1 MQEKTH
7 EHTDSLHCKN
17 CNTGVS
23 GTVYCPTCGQ
33 KSDTHV
39 LTFTEF
45 LVETA
50 DGLFNFDSRLWRS
63 LSPLILHPG
72 KLTNEYLKGR
82 RMHYLPPFRLY
93 LILSV
98 LFFLI
103 PNNEFN
109 LENGFSGQAGQGV
122 NPTPDISEESL
133 VFAPFEFSDE
143 IDPETG
149 EAYGLRIADQVLRE
163 LEADEDFGELDE
175 VMSSQEDCSLEDWP
189 SDSWLTITV
198 RLTCLQFNEDP
209 EQFFQDIIDSIPL
222 MMILGIPFVAAFM
235 QLLYFLSGRFY
246 LEHIIFLFHTHAFF
260 FLISIIS
267 ALSTWLGYYYPFLSN
282 AMDWIRVIAGL
293 YIPAYIFVAMLR
305 VYDDGVMKTFFK
317 SMFILSGYGMS
328 IILVI
333 GVSVLARTLTA

>member
-1 MQEKTH
+1 MQDNTH

-17 CNTGVS
+17 CNTDVS

-45 LVETA
+45 LVEMA

-63 LSPLILHPG
+63 LNPLILHPG

-103 PNNEFN
+103 PNNEFD
-109 LENGFSGQAGQGV
+109 LENGFGNQTSQGS
-122 NPTPDISEESL
+122 NNSSDAAQEDL
-133 VFAPFEFSDE
+133 VFAPFEFSDD

-149 EAYGLRIADQVLRE
+149 EEYGLRIADEVLRE
-163 LEADEDFGELDE
+163 LEEDEEFNEF
-175 VMSSQEDCSLEDWP
+175 VANQASCSLDGWP
-189 SDSWLTITV
+189 SDSWITIMV
-198 RLTCLQFNEDP
+198 RMACMKFNENP
-209 EQFFQDIIDSIPL
+209 EQFVQDFLDSIPL
-222 MMILGIPFVAAFM
+222 MMILGIPLVAAFM

-260 FLISIIS
+260 FLISILN
-267 ALSTWLGYYYPFLSN
+267 ALSTWLGYYYAFLFE
-282 AMDWIRVIAGL
+282 AMDWFRIIAGF
-293 YIPAYIFVAMLR
+293 YIPAYIFIAMLR
-305 VYDDGVMKTFFK
+305 VYDDGLIKTFFK
-317 SMFILSGYGMS
+317 GMFILTGYGMS
-328 IILVI
+328 MFLV
-333 GVSVLARTLTA
+333 GGASVFFRALTA